1 MTTAAPPRKI
11 RRRINWKRFGIF
23 LTCCILF
30 VALTVGSCLY
40 TVWLSLVGG
49 SFPGSTAKGEGVL
62 SLEVGEG
69 INVLLLGLDAGV
81 VEGTS
86 SRAPGRTDTIMV
98 LSFDPETL
106 ESGVLSIPRDTRVNI
121 PGKGIN
127 KINAAHVFGGP
138 QLALKTTE
146 ALLGIPLHYYV
157 KVNLEGFE
165 RIVDALGGIEIEV
178 EKNMDYWDPTQ
189 DLLIDL
195 KAGKQTLSGSQALD
209 YVRWR
214 EDGKGDVGRIP
225 RQQKFLRILADKL
238 LSMSTV
244 WKLPELVG
252 IFTKN
257 VETDMDVLQILQFAE
272 KLRRIDLGEL
282 EIETL
287 AGIDRYINDVS
298 YWLVDEPGMQ
308 EQVDQVLR
316 RIKPEENRDIRVQV
330 LNGNGRS
337 GDASELAA
345 ELRRYGFNVV
355 AVGNAAHF
363 DYEEN
368 LLITH
373 SEEPSIVRQ
382 VARVVGIYRVGQ
394 DDDFPETQDE
404 GTDITIIVGKNW
416 KKG

>member
-1 MTTAAPPRKI
+1 MTMAAPPKKV

-23 LTCCILF
+23 LTCCVLF

-40 TVWLSLVGG
+40 TIWLSLVGG
-49 SFPGSTAKGEGVL
+49 SFPGGTAKGEGVL
-62 SLEVGEG
+62 PLEVGEG
-69 INVLLLGLDAGV
+69 INILLLGLDAGII
-81 VEGTS
+81 EGSTA
-86 SRAPGRTDTIMV
+86 RAPSRTDTMMV
-98 LSFDPETL
+98 LSFDPETM
-106 ESGVLSIPRDTRVNI
+106 EGGVISIPRDTRVNI
-121 PGKGIN
+121 PGKGTN

-138 QLALKTTE
+138 QLAMKTTE

-165 RIVDALGGIEIEV
+165 KIVDSLGGIEIEV
-178 EKNMDYWDPTQ
+178 EKDMNYWDPTQ

-257 VETDMDVLQILQFAE
+257 VETDMDVLLVLQYAE
-272 KLRRIDLGEL
+272 KMRKMDLEKL

-287 AGIDRYINDVS
+287 SGIDRYVNDVS
-298 YWLVDEPGMQ
+298 YWLVDEEGMQ
-308 EQVDQVLR
+308 EQVDRILR

-355 AVGNAAHF
+355 AVGNADHF
-363 DYEEN
+363 DYKEN
-368 LLITH
+368 LLIPH
-373 SEEPSIVRQ
+373 SEESSVVRQ
-382 VARVVGIYRVGQ
+382 VARVVGIYCVGQ
-394 DDDFPETQDE
+394 DEDFAENRDE
-404 GTDITIIVGKNW
+404 RADVTIIVGKNY
-416 KKG
+416 K